1 MFRIKIGYRIRVKEF
16 GIVGFGSLN
25 LSAMHLME
33 IRMRIILQYMRYIF
47 KTRKS
52 RTEFHVLGVNSQDLQ
67 TSNNI
72 WDSNIDL
79 PIESTESS
87 KGRVDAVGSVCG
99 CHDDNVS
106 SLLHT
111 VHQG

>member
-1 MFRIKIGYRIRVKEF
+1 MFRIKIGYRIRVREF
-16 GIVGFGSLN
+16 GIVGFRSLN

-33 IRMRIILQYMRYIF
+33 IFLDADNI
-47 KTRKS
+47 KVS